1 MSLRRSSGDVRNQP
15 ITADILP
22 TQTTS
27 SVRWVVENTAETE
40 TETAAGTLGDLY
52 DGRSS
57 NHRARSLPNLA
68 DEKLLPSD
76 EREYDEQTTKGAARE
91 TAAAKPVV
99 MVTDVNMVT
108 SLVTSSQT
116 SSSLLLKPNSS
127 SSTSRMKRA
136 TSFAE
141 NPVIT
146 AVSSF

>member
-76 EREYDEQTTKGAARE
+76 EREYDEQTKGTAAE